1 MTPGKSE
8 PSPRPAPQ
16 AHSLRGERARSSPD
30 LPGPGPQLPLTGGA
44 EPETCPLLGGHGPS
58 PLGEGRRAGGRG
70 WWACGKPGRVC
81 WTPPRGLE
89 SEMRH
94 PDPSPASPRGPLSPK
109 RRLSLRKEEETMGP
123 EAEAAAGAGRRAAA
137 IRGTRPGTVVG
148 AS

>member
-1 MTPGKSE
+1 M
-8 PSPRPAPQ
+8 
-16 AHSLRGERARSSPD
+16 
-30 LPGPGPQLPLTGGA
+30 
-44 EPETCPLLGGHGPS
+44 
-58 PLGEGRRAGGRG
+58 LGEGRRAGGRG

-123 EAEAAAGAGRRAAA
+123 EAEAAAGAGR
-137 IRGTRPGTVVG
+137 
-148 AS
+148 